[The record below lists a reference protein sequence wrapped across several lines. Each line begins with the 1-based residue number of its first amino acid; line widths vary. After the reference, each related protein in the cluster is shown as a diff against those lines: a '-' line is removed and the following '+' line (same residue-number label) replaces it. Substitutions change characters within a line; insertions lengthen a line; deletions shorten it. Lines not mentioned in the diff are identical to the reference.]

1 MDAIKQISSGISFLK
16 HTSLE
21 VVGVQW
27 CNGEEMQIP
36 NPWAQKSDVHQL
48 VSRWME
54 LEMIMGNGD
63 DRKDQG

>member
-1 MDAIKQISSGISFLK
+1 MDGGYKKSSRGTTGISFLK

-36 NPWAQKSDVHQL
+36 NPWTQIRCASTRFQMD
-48 VSRWME
+48 E
-54 LEMIMGNGD
+54 AGD
-63 DRKDQG
+63 DNGEWG